1 MTWIRKF
8 SFVRFERNNDEIMTG
23 FALDM
28 MTKIIKNVQEC

>member
-8 SFVRFERNNDEIMTG
+8 SFVRFERNNDGIMTG